1 MSDSKSKFDVQG
13 HGILTEC
20 KNTVVFAAYVIQ
32 NFFAWAFFGGM
43 VRRAYRKA
51 LKEGRLFYVDR
62 LPSGK
67 NRQ

>member
-32 NFFAWAFFGGM
+32 NFFAWAFFGGK

-67 NRQ
+67 NSQ

>member
-13 HGILTEC
+13 YGILTEC
-20 KNTVVFAAYVIQ
+20 KNTVVFATYVIQ
-32 NFFAWAFFGGM
+32 NFLVWAFFGGM

-51 LKEGRLFYVDR
+51 LKDGRLFYVDR

-67 NRQ
+67 DSQ

>member
-13 HGILTEC
+13 YGILTEC

-32 NFFAWAFFGGM
+32 NFLAWAFFGGM

-51 LKEGRLFYVDR
+51 LKDGRLFYVDR

-67 NRQ
+67 DSQ